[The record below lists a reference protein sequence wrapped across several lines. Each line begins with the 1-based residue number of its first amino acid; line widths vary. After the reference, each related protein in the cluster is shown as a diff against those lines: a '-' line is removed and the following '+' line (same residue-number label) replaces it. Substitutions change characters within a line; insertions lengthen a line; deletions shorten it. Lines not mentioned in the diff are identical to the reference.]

1 MNQKLIVGLDIGGT
15 KIDAGILDTSGKILK
30 KIRIYTEAHEGLDA
44 VIQRI
49 YAVIDTVTEGIKS
62 SICGI
67 GIGVPGQVDVK
78 NGIVVFAPNMGWKN
92 VEIRKLIQE
101 RYKLPVEIENDAN
114 CGALAEA
121 KLGAGSGIDNL
132 VWITVG
138 TGVGGGIIIDGKLLQ
153 GANFAGGEIGH
164 MIIEENGLV
173 CGCGNR
179 GCLEALAAG
188 PAIIHQMKEKIT
200 AGTQTAVLK
209 MIDNDIDKI
218 TVGVI
223 AKAADLGDNLS
234 HKVLNR
240 AGEYLGLGVV
250 SLANILNPEAII
262 LGGGVMEVA
271 GHHLLKIIKDIVLKR
286 ALSQASKSLRIE
298 LAMLGNDAGLIGT
311 SLLMKQFNGRYIL

>member
-1 MNQKLIVGLDIGGT
+1 MSQKLIVGLDIGGT
-15 KIDAGILDTSGKILK
+15 KIDAGILDASGKILK
-30 KIRIYTEAHEGLDA
+30 KTRIYTEAHEGLDA

-49 YAVIDTVTEGIKS
+49 YNAIDTVIEGIKA

-78 NGIVVFAPNMGWKN
+78 NGIVIFAPNMGWKN

-101 RYKLPVEIENDAN
+101 RYDLPVEIENDAN

-121 KLGAGSGIDNL
+121 RLGAGTGTGSL

-138 TGVGGGIIIDGKLLQ
+138 TGIGGGIIIDGKLIQ

-164 MIIEENGLV
+164 MIIEENGTV

-188 PAIIHQMKEKIT
+188 PAIIRQMREKIT

-209 MIDNDIDKI
+209 MIDNDLDKI
-218 TVGVI
+218 TVGGI
-223 AKAADLGDNLS
+223 AKAADMGDNLS
-234 HKVLNR
+234 LRILNR
-240 AGEYLGLGVV
+240 AGEYLGLGTVN
-250 SLANILNPEAII
+250 LANILNPEVII
-262 LGGGVMEVA
+262 LGGGVMEAA
-271 GHHLLKIIKDIVLKR
+271 GHHLLKTIKDTVQKR
-286 ALSQASKSLRIE
+286 ALAQASNRLRIE
-298 LAMLGNDAGLIGT
+298 LAMLGNDAGLIGA
-311 SLLMKQFNGRYIL
+311 SLLIK